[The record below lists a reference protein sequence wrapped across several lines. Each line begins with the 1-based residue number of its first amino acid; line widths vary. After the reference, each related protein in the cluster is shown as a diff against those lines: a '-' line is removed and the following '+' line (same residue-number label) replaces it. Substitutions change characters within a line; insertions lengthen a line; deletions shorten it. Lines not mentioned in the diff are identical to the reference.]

1 MMRPLISCDLK
12 VREKW
17 MKWQKLHEN
26 GLSFFQN
33 QYYCRLWKWVK
44 RQWNCCQ
51 LFILLKK
58 STNIFTCQI
67 FAIFRDNGDISA
79 SFSSH
84 ALGHFCTFSLLSLL
98 CFYLS
103 LAVRYISNR
112 KDILKCVD
120 VCVNCKYINKVPV
133 YIFTCGTDT
142 CDDLL
147 IFPHKRILNNELRL
161 VELIVYWAHFDVVY
175 CTNCW

>member
-1 MMRPLISCDLK
+1 MFCYLNSRHRFAIWFTRMEETKKEHEIHAMMRPLISCDLK

-98 CFYLS
+98 WTSIYLWRWDTS
-103 LAVRYISNR
+103 ATE
-112 KDILKCVD
+112 K
-120 VCVNCKYINKVPV
+120 
-133 YIFTCGTDT
+133 IFW
-142 CDDLL
+142 
-147 IFPHKRILNNELRL
+147 N
-161 VELIVYWAHFDVVY
+161 V
-175 CTNCW
+175 